1 MEEKRL
7 FRVTLR
13 VKGPKKRK
21 FYVNVLSLKCGTVFG
36 YMFMRFLEMKC
47 VCWWRLSTFCH
58 DRFIA
63 SVGACVEKRLGE
75 TTKKFRKSREGVVNF
90 FSIIIYYEGKGR
102 RVCFY
107 YISLIYSG

>member
-1 MEEKRL
+1 M
-7 FRVTLR
+7 
-13 VKGPKKRK
+13 
-21 FYVNVLSLKCGTVFG
+21 NVLSLKCGTVFE
-36 YMFMRFLEMKC
+36 YMFMHFLEMRC
-47 VCWWRLSTFCH
+47 VCWWRLSAVCH

-75 TTKKFRKSREGVVNF
+75 IRKSREGGVNF